1 MLEVMVNGCYGKMGQ
16 IVCDLIEQNENLVL
30 KCGFDKNIT
39 GEFAF
44 PVYDKI
50 ENIVEK
56 PDVIIDFSIP
66 VATLTILQYAVSNH
80 VPIVI
85 ATTGFTNE
93 EELIIKEASKKIPIF
108 KSANMSYDI
117 MIMKKLVQWLAPLLK
132 NTDIEITE
140 THHNRK
146 IDSPSGTAQMLADSI
161 NKSLGNSLYYE
172 YNRHDKHEKRNK
184 NEIGI
189 NSLIKFLYNTTNP
202 FLLVCLTS
210 SSNTSLLSTFSLNS
224 FLISFIFACLQDIN
238 TLPCPSFNFNTS
250 AFILSPTLYSSAGSS
265 PFSLKYSFLGIIPS
279 AL

>member
-56 PDVIIDFSIP
+56 PDVILDFSIP

-85 ATTGFTNE
+85 ATTGSTNE

-189 NSLIKFLYNTTNP
+189 NSIRGGNIVGEHTVQFFGEYETFEIKHTSYSRNLFAEGALKAADFIVTKSNGLYNMEDM
-202 FLLVCLTS
+202 F
-210 SSNTSLLSTFSLNS
+210 
-224 FLISFIFACLQDIN
+224 
-238 TLPCPSFNFNTS
+238 
-250 AFILSPTLYSSAGSS
+250 
-265 PFSLKYSFLGIIPS
+265 K
-279 AL
+279 

>member
-56 PDVIIDFSIP
+56 PDVIIDFSISA
-66 VATLTILQYAVSNH
+66 ATLTILQYAVSNH

-93 EELIIKEASKKIPIF
+93 EELIIKEASKKTPIF

-189 NSLIKFLYNTTNP
+189 NSIRGGNIVGEHTVQFFGEYETFEIKHTSYSRNLFAEGALKAADFIVTKSNGLYNMEDM
-202 FLLVCLTS
+202 F
-210 SSNTSLLSTFSLNS
+210 
-224 FLISFIFACLQDIN
+224 
-238 TLPCPSFNFNTS
+238 
-250 AFILSPTLYSSAGSS
+250 
-265 PFSLKYSFLGIIPS
+265 K
-279 AL
+279 

>member
-16 IVCDLIEQNENLVL
+16 IVCDLIAQNENLVL

-189 NSLIKFLYNTTNP
+189 NSIRGGNIVGEHTVQFFGEYETFEIKHTSYSRNLFAEGALKAADFIVTKSNGLYNMEDM
-202 FLLVCLTS
+202 F
-210 SSNTSLLSTFSLNS
+210 
-224 FLISFIFACLQDIN
+224 
-238 TLPCPSFNFNTS
+238 
-250 AFILSPTLYSSAGSS
+250 
-265 PFSLKYSFLGIIPS
+265 K
-279 AL
+279 

>member
-189 NSLIKFLYNTTNP
+189 NSIRGGNIVGEHTAQFFGEYETFEIKHTSYSRNLFAEGALKAADFIVTKSNGLYNMEDM
-202 FLLVCLTS
+202 F
-210 SSNTSLLSTFSLNS
+210 
-224 FLISFIFACLQDIN
+224 
-238 TLPCPSFNFNTS
+238 
-250 AFILSPTLYSSAGSS
+250 
-265 PFSLKYSFLGIIPS
+265 K
-279 AL
+279 